1 MVKRGSGGKGGRSKG
16 GAERPSK
23 ASLKKASDVMRDPN
37 ASKAE
42 KSLAAIVLGEAR
54 KK

>member
-1 MVKRGSGGKGGRSKG
+1 MVKNTGKGKKSPG

-23 ASLKKASDVMRDPN
+23 ASLTKASDVMRDP
-37 ASKAE
+37 KAPKVE